1 MGRKKDHDYF
11 AMLVEGVN
19 YACEAATMLK
29 TTFEN
34 FEPEKLQENI
44 NKVHHVEHT
53 ADMAKHDM
61 MEKLVKEFITPIDR
75 EDIFVLYDNI
85 DDLID
90 AIDEVSYKIYLRNYK
105 SLPNNIELFINKS
118 LDAVNYL
125 KDVLASFKYIDDKK
139 IMDPLL
145 SKVIEIEEEVDKLYE
160 ENVHHLYLS
169 ELDYKVTTTY
179 EKVYGYFEY
188 ITDKCRDVCKTI
200 SVIMYKNL

>member
-1 MGRKKDHDYF
+1 MKKRSNFFYDSF
-11 AMLVEGVN
+11 VEQIN
-19 YACEAATMLK
+19 YAVKAMSILK
-29 TTFEN
+29 EGLLN
-34 FEPEKLQENI
+34 FDGIDTLTLKNNVHEVEHNADIMKHQLEEKL
-44 NKVHHVEHT
+44 
-53 ADMAKHDM
+53 A
-61 MEKLVKEFITPIDR
+61 KEFITPIDR

-105 SLPNNIELFINKS
+105 SLPSNIELFINKS

-145 SKVIEIEEEVDKLYE
+145 NKVIEIEEEVDKLYE
-160 ENVHHLYLS
+160 ENVHCLYLS
-169 ELDYKVTTTY
+169 ELDYKVTTTF

>member
-1 MGRKKDHDYF
+1 MKKRSNFFYDSF
-11 AMLVEGVN
+11 VEQIN
-19 YACEAATMLK
+19 YAVKAMSILK
-29 TTFEN
+29 EGLLN
-34 FEPEKLQENI
+34 FDGIDTLTLKNNVHEVEHNADIMKHQLEEKL
-44 NKVHHVEHT
+44 
-53 ADMAKHDM
+53 A
-61 MEKLVKEFITPIDR
+61 KEFITPIDR

-160 ENVHHLYLS
+160 ENVHRLYLS
-169 ELDYKVTTTY
+169 ELDYKVTTTF

>member
-1 MGRKKDHDYF
+1 MKKRSNFFYDSF
-11 AMLVEGVN
+11 VEQIN
-19 YACEAATMLK
+19 YAVKAMSILK
-29 TTFEN
+29 EGLLN
-34 FEPEKLQENI
+34 FDGIDTLTLKNNVHEVEHNADIMKHQLEEKL
-44 NKVHHVEHT
+44 
-53 ADMAKHDM
+53 A
-61 MEKLVKEFITPIDR
+61 KEFITPIDR

-105 SLPNNIELFINKS
+105 SLPSNIELFINKS

-160 ENVHHLYLS
+160 ENVHRLYLS
-169 ELDYKVTTTY
+169 ELDYKVTTTF

>member
-1 MGRKKDHDYF
+1 MKKRSNFFYDSF
-11 AMLVEGVN
+11 VEQIN
-19 YACEAATMLK
+19 YAVKAMSILK
-29 TTFEN
+29 EGLLN
-34 FEPEKLQENI
+34 FDGIDTLTLKNNVHEVEHNADIMKHQLEEKL
-44 NKVHHVEHT
+44 
-53 ADMAKHDM
+53 A
-61 MEKLVKEFITPIDR
+61 KEFITPIDR

-118 LDAVNYL
+118 SDAVNYL
-125 KDVLASFKYIDDKK
+125 KDVLTSFKYIDDKK

-169 ELDYKVTTTY
+169 ELDYKVKKKKK
-179 EKVYGYFEY
+179 KVYGYFEY

>member
-1 MGRKKDHDYF
+1 MKKRSNFFYDSF
-11 AMLVEGVN
+11 VEQIN
-19 YACEAATMLK
+19 YAVKAMSILK
-29 TTFEN
+29 EGLLN
-34 FEPEKLQENI
+34 FDGIDTLTLKNNVHEVEHNADIMKHQLEEKL
-44 NKVHHVEHT
+44 
-53 ADMAKHDM
+53 A
-61 MEKLVKEFITPIDR
+61 KEFITPIDR

-118 LDAVNYL
+118 SDAVNYL
-125 KDVLASFKYIDDKK
+125 KDVLTSFKYIDDKK

>member
-1 MGRKKDHDYF
+1 MKKRSNFFYDSF
-11 AMLVEGVN
+11 VEQIN
-19 YACEAATMLK
+19 YAVKAMSILK
-29 TTFEN
+29 EGLLN
-34 FEPEKLQENI
+34 FDGIDTLTLKNNVHEVEHNADIMKHQLEEKL
-44 NKVHHVEHT
+44 
-53 ADMAKHDM
+53 A
-61 MEKLVKEFITPIDR
+61 KEFITPIDR

-145 SKVIEIEEEVDKLYE
+145 CKVIEIEEEVDKLYE

-169 ELDYKVTTTY
+169 ELDYKVTTTF

>member
-1 MGRKKDHDYF
+1 MKKRSNFFYDSF
-11 AMLVEGVN
+11 VEQIN
-19 YACEAATMLK
+19 YAVKAMSILK
-29 TTFEN
+29 EGLLN
-34 FEPEKLQENI
+34 FDGIDTLTLKNNVHEVEHNADIMKHQLEEKL
-44 NKVHHVEHT
+44 
-53 ADMAKHDM
+53 A
-61 MEKLVKEFITPIDR
+61 KEFITPIDR

-169 ELDYKVTTTY
+169 ELDYKVTTTF

>member
-1 MGRKKDHDYF
+1 MKKRSNFFYDSF
-11 AMLVEGVN
+11 VEQIN
-19 YACEAATMLK
+19 YAVKAMSILK
-29 TTFEN
+29 DGLLN
-34 FEPEKLQENI
+34 FDGIDTLTLKNNVHEVEHNADIMKHQLEEKL
-44 NKVHHVEHT
+44 
-53 ADMAKHDM
+53 A
-61 MEKLVKEFITPIDR
+61 KEFITPIDR

-105 SLPNNIELFINKS
+105 SLPSNIELFINKS

-125 KDVLASFKYIDDKK
+125 KDALASFKYIDDKK

-160 ENVHHLYLS
+160 ENVHRLYLS
-169 ELDYKVTTTY
+169 ELDYKVTTTF

>member
-1 MGRKKDHDYF
+1 MKKRSNFFYDSF
-11 AMLVEGVN
+11 VEQIN
-19 YACEAATMLK
+19 YAVKAMSILK
-29 TTFEN
+29 DGLLN
-34 FEPEKLQENI
+34 FDGIDTLTLKNNVHEVEHNADIMKHQLEEKL
-44 NKVHHVEHT
+44 
-53 ADMAKHDM
+53 A
-61 MEKLVKEFITPIDR
+61 KEFITPIDR

-105 SLPNNIELFINKS
+105 SLPSNIELFINKS

-160 ENVHHLYLS
+160 ENVHRLYLS

>member
-1 MGRKKDHDYF
+1 MKKRSNFFYDSF
-11 AMLVEGVN
+11 VEQIN
-19 YACEAATMLK
+19 YAVKAMSILK
-29 TTFEN
+29 EGLLN
-34 FEPEKLQENI
+34 FDGIDTLTLKNNVHEVEHNADIMKHQLEEKL
-44 NKVHHVEHT
+44 
-53 ADMAKHDM
+53 A
-61 MEKLVKEFITPIDR
+61 KEFITPIDR

-105 SLPNNIELFINKS
+105 SLPSNIELFINKS

-160 ENVHHLYLS
+160 ENVHRLYLS

>member
-1 MGRKKDHDYF
+1 MKKRSNFFYDSF
-11 AMLVEGVN
+11 VEQIN
-19 YACEAATMLK
+19 YAVKAMSILK
-29 TTFEN
+29 EGLLN
-34 FEPEKLQENI
+34 FDGIDTLTLKNNVHEVEHNADIIKHQLEEKL
-44 NKVHHVEHT
+44 
-53 ADMAKHDM
+53 A
-61 MEKLVKEFITPIDR
+61 KEFITPIDR

-160 ENVHHLYLS
+160 ENVHRLYLS
-169 ELDYKVTTTY
+169 ELDYKVTTTF

>member
-1 MGRKKDHDYF
+1 MKKRSNFFYDSF
-11 AMLVEGVN
+11 VEQIN
-19 YACEAATMLK
+19 YAVKAMSILK
-29 TTFEN
+29 EGLLN
-34 FEPEKLQENI
+34 FDGIDTLTLKNNVHEVEHNADIMKHQLEEKL
-44 NKVHHVEHT
+44 
-53 ADMAKHDM
+53 A
-61 MEKLVKEFITPIDR
+61 KEFITPIDR

-105 SLPNNIELFINKS
+105 LLPSNIELFINKS

-160 ENVHHLYLS
+160 ENVHRLYLS
-169 ELDYKVTTTY
+169 ELDYKVTTTF

>member
-1 MGRKKDHDYF
+1 MKKRSNFFYDSF
-11 AMLVEGVN
+11 VEQIN
-19 YACEAATMLK
+19 YAVKAMSILK
-29 TTFEN
+29 DGLLN
-34 FEPEKLQENI
+34 FDGIDTLTLKNNVHEVEHNADIMKHQLEEKL
-44 NKVHHVEHT
+44 
-53 ADMAKHDM
+53 A
-61 MEKLVKEFITPIDR
+61 KEFITPIDR

-105 SLPNNIELFINKS
+105 FLPSNIELFINKS

-160 ENVHHLYLS
+160 ENVHRLYLS
-169 ELDYKVTTTY
+169 ELDYKVTTTF

>member
-1 MGRKKDHDYF
+1 MKKRSNFFYDSF
-11 AMLVEGVN
+11 VEQIN
-19 YACEAATMLK
+19 YAVKAMSILK
-29 TTFEN
+29 EGLLN
-34 FEPEKLQENI
+34 FDGIDTLTLKNNVHEVEHNADIMKHQLEEKL
-44 NKVHHVEHT
+44 
-53 ADMAKHDM
+53 A
-61 MEKLVKEFITPIDR
+61 KEFITPIDR

-125 KDVLASFKYIDDKK
+125 KDVLSSFKYIDDKK

-169 ELDYKVTTTY
+169 ELDYKVTTTF

>member
-1 MGRKKDHDYF
+1 MKKRSNFFYDSF
-11 AMLVEGVN
+11 VEQIN
-19 YACEAATMLK
+19 YAVKAMSILK
-29 TTFEN
+29 EGLLN
-34 FEPEKLQENI
+34 FDGIDTLTLKNNVHEVEHNADIMKHQLEEKL
-44 NKVHHVEHT
+44 
-53 ADMAKHDM
+53 A
-61 MEKLVKEFITPIDR
+61 KEFITPIDR

-125 KDVLASFKYIDDKK
+125 KDVLTSFKYIDDKK

>member
-1 MGRKKDHDYF
+1 MKKRSNFFYDSF
-11 AMLVEGVN
+11 VEQIN
-19 YACEAATMLK
+19 YAVKAMSILK
-29 TTFEN
+29 DGLLN
-34 FEPEKLQENI
+34 FDGIDTLTLKNNVHEVEHNADIMKHQLEEKL
-44 NKVHHVEHT
+44 
-53 ADMAKHDM
+53 A
-61 MEKLVKEFITPIDR
+61 KEFITPIDR

-160 ENVHHLYLS
+160 ENVHRLYLS
-169 ELDYKVTTTY
+169 ELDYKVTTTF

>member
-1 MGRKKDHDYF
+1 MKKRSNFFYDSF
-11 AMLVEGVN
+11 VEQIN
-19 YACEAATMLK
+19 YAVKAMSILK
-29 TTFEN
+29 EGLLN
-34 FEPEKLQENI
+34 FDGIDTLTLKNNVHEVEHNADIMKHQLEEKL
-44 NKVHHVEHT
+44 
-53 ADMAKHDM
+53 A
-61 MEKLVKEFITPIDR
+61 KEFITPIDR

-105 SLPNNIELFINKS
+105 SLPSNIELFINKS

-160 ENVHHLYLS
+160 ENVHRLYLS
-169 ELDYKVTTTY
+169 ELDYKVTTTF
-179 EKVYGYFEY
+179 ENVYGYFEY

>member
-1 MGRKKDHDYF
+1 MKKRSNFFYDSF
-11 AMLVEGVN
+11 VEQIN
-19 YACEAATMLK
+19 YAVKAMSILK
-29 TTFEN
+29 DGLLN
-34 FEPEKLQENI
+34 FDGIDTLTLKNNVHEVEHNADIMKHQLEEKL
-44 NKVHHVEHT
+44 
-53 ADMAKHDM
+53 A
-61 MEKLVKEFITPIDR
+61 KEFITPIDR

-105 SLPNNIELFINKS
+105 SLPSNIELFINKS

-160 ENVHHLYLS
+160 ENVHRLYLS
-169 ELDYKVTTTY
+169 ELDYKVTTTF

>member
-1 MGRKKDHDYF
+1 MKKRSNFFYDSF
-11 AMLVEGVN
+11 VEQIN
-19 YACEAATMLK
+19 YAVKAMSILK
-29 TTFEN
+29 EGLLN
-34 FEPEKLQENI
+34 FDGIDTLTLKNNVHEVEHNADIMKHQLEEKL
-44 NKVHHVEHT
+44 
-53 ADMAKHDM
+53 A
-61 MEKLVKEFITPIDR
+61 KEFITPIDR

-139 IMDPLL
+139 VMDPLL

-169 ELDYKVTTTY
+169 ELDYKVTTTF

>member
-1 MGRKKDHDYF
+1 MKKRSNFFYDSF
-11 AMLVEGVN
+11 VEQIN
-19 YACEAATMLK
+19 YAVKAMSILK
-29 TTFEN
+29 DGLLN
-34 FEPEKLQENI
+34 FDGIDTLTLKNNVHEVEHNADIMKHQLEEKL
-44 NKVHHVEHT
+44 
-53 ADMAKHDM
+53 A
-61 MEKLVKEFITPIDR
+61 KEFITPIDR

-105 SLPNNIELFINKS
+105 SLPSNIELFINKS

-125 KDVLASFKYIDDKK
+125 KDILASFKYIDDKK

-160 ENVHHLYLS
+160 ENVHRLYLS
-169 ELDYKVTTTY
+169 ELDYKVTTTF

>member
-1 MGRKKDHDYF
+1 MKKRSNFFYDSF
-11 AMLVEGVN
+11 VEQIN
-19 YACEAATMLK
+19 YAVKAMSILK
-29 TTFEN
+29 EGLLN
-34 FEPEKLQENI
+34 FDGIDTLTLKNNVHEVEHNADIMKHQLEEKL
-44 NKVHHVEHT
+44 
-53 ADMAKHDM
+53 A
-61 MEKLVKEFITPIDR
+61 KEFITPIDR

-105 SLPNNIELFINKS
+105 SLPINIELFINKS

-145 SKVIEIEEEVDKLYE
+145 NKVIEIEEEVDKLYE

-169 ELDYKVTTTY
+169 ELDYKVTTTF

>member
-1 MGRKKDHDYF
+1 MKKRSNFFYDSF
-11 AMLVEGVN
+11 VEQIN
-19 YACEAATMLK
+19 YAVKAMSILK
-29 TTFEN
+29 EGLLN
-34 FEPEKLQENI
+34 FDGIDTLTLKNNVHEVEHNADIMKHQLEEKL
-44 NKVHHVEHT
+44 
-53 ADMAKHDM
+53 AKA
-61 MEKLVKEFITPIDR
+61 FITPIDR

-105 SLPNNIELFINKS
+105 SLLNNIELFINKS

-125 KDVLASFKYIDDKK
+125 KDVLSSFKYIDDKK

-160 ENVHHLYLS
+160 ENVHRLYLS
-169 ELDYKVTTTY
+169 ELDYKVTTTF